1 MIQIKAAQLGL
12 VLAGSSLGMAQDE
25 LPPITV
31 TATRFAAPVN
41 ETTSTVT
48 VYTAEELER
57 MQQTRLTDAL
67 ALAPGVQGLSTAG
80 LTGNLGT
87 VVVRGLRTGFVQ
99 AVVDGV
105 RITDSTNGL
114 NNFLGAGQLG
124 NITSLEI
131 LRGPQSV
138 LYGSGAAGGVI
149 GYDTQVGEG
158 DPSFEILGEAGSYGT
173 YRTSLSAK
181 GQVGDLAYSLEA
193 GFFRTDN
200 DTFAALSRHDYVQ
213 YFETLAL
220 EWSVREDLRV
230 KLSYRGSQNELNTTQ
245 DFGFGPSDA
254 QIETDVN
261 LIALNAIYD
270 VRPDWTTR
278 LTAGYY
284 DESYDAD
291 FSGFPVVTDYER
303 FTLNWNNRVDLRDDL
318 ELIAGLEYSDSS
330 FRSSAGRDLDYDTL
344 GVYAKA
350 SWQATDALFVD
361 GGVRYED
368 HNVFGGDTAWDLG
381 AAYTFERT
389 GTRVK
394 VRFSEAFRTPTLI
407 DSEGF
412 SPGFGAVQRAN
423 PNLDT
428 EEILGFELG
437 VEQDLGNHLLEVT
450 FFQQELDD
458 AIARGPN
465 TTFFGITSFENINL
479 PGTSRVSGF
488 ELGLSGTLGLD
499 ELRYRLAWT
508 EQVKEEA
515 LDVPDRQIDA
525 DLSYE
530 GDVWTAGFGVSY
542 VDGASYGLAN
552 SVDDRVVTRIYG
564 SYQVTEALS
573 LYGRVENL
581 FDQDYFI
588 SDDGFLPIE
597 GQGRSFVLGARLK
610 W

>member
-1 MIQIKAAQLGL
+1 MLKNKAAQLGL

-25 LPPITV
+25 LPPLSV

-41 ETTSTVT
+41 ETTSAVT
-48 VYTAEELER
+48 VFSLEELER
-57 MQQTRLTDAL
+57 MQETRLTDAL

-87 VVVRGLRTGFVQ
+87 VIVRGLRTSYVQ
-99 AVVDGV
+99 TVVDGV

-114 NNFLGAGQLG
+114 NNFLGAGHLG

-158 DPSFEILGEAGSYGT
+158 DPSFEVLGEAGSYGT
-173 YRTSLSAK
+173 YRTSLSAQGK
-181 GQVGDLAYSLEA
+181 VGDLAYSLEA

-200 DTFAALSRHDYVQ
+200 DTFEQLTRHDYEQ

-220 EWSVREDLRV
+220 EWSVREDLRI

-254 QIETDVN
+254 QIETDLN

-278 LTAGYY
+278 LTVGYY

-291 FSGFPVVTDYER
+291 FGGFPVVTDYER
-303 FTLNWNNRVDLRDDL
+303 FTLNWNNRVNLRDDL

-330 FRSSAGRDLDYDTL
+330 YQSSAGRDLDYDTL
-344 GVYAKA
+344 GVYSKA
-350 SWQATDALFVD
+350 SWHATDALLVD

-381 AAYTFERT
+381 AAYSFEGT

-394 VRFSEAFRTPTLI
+394 ARFSEAFRTPRLI
-407 DSEGF
+407 DSEAF
-412 SPGFGAVQRAN
+412 NSGFGAQQRAN
-423 PNLDT
+423 PDLET

-437 VEQDLGNHLLEVT
+437 VEQDFGGHLLEVT
-450 FFQQELDD
+450 FFQQELQD
-458 AIARGPN
+458 AIARGP
-465 TTFFGITSFENINL
+465 TTTVGGVASYESINL
-479 PGTSRVSGF
+479 PGISRVSGF
-488 ELGLSGTLGLD
+488 EMGLSGTLGQD
-499 ELRYRLAWT
+499 ELRYRIAWT
-508 EQVKEEA
+508 EQTKEES

-525 DLSYE
+525 DLSY
-530 GDVWTAGFGVSY
+530 VTANWSAGVGVSY

-552 SVDDRVVTRIYG
+552 SVGDRGVIRVYG

-581 FDQDYFI
+581 LDKDYLV

-597 GQGRSFVLGARLK
+597 GQGRSFMIGARLE